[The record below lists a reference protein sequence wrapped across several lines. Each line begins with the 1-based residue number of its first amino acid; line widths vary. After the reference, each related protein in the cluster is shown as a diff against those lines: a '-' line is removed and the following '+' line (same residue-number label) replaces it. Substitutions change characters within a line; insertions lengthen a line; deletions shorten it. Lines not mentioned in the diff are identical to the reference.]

1 MTSSALVVGILG
13 VVLGL
18 IVCLR
23 GYVALRIIISLLG
36 AWAGFIL
43 GGVLAAGL
51 TGEPFLGTTLTW
63 VGAIVGAILL
73 GVLAY
78 AFYQVAVLLGMA
90 TLGFIIATAVL
101 TALGVE
107 NGILIWVVAAAAALI
122 MVVLA
127 IVTDLPAGILI
138 VLTALAGAE
147 ITVTGLLVL
156 LQQVEVADLDRG
168 YVPDG
173 GVPAWAG
180 IVALAL
186 AVVGIVVQWRG
197 VARDKRMRA
206 AWSR

>member
-1 MTSSALVVGILG
+1 MRSALVVGILA

-23 GYVALRIIISLLG
+23 GYVALRIII
-36 AWAGFIL
+36 
-43 GGVLAAGL
+43 
-51 TGEPFLGTTLTW
+51 
-63 VGAIVGAILL
+63 
-73 GVLAY
+73 
-78 AFYQVAVLLGMA
+78 
-90 TLGFIIATAVL
+90 ATAVL

-107 NGILIWVVAAAAALI
+107 NGTLVWVVAAAAALI
-122 MVVLA
+122 MVVVA

-147 ITVTGLLVL
+147 IAVTGLLVL

-180 IVALAL
+180 IVAIAL
-186 AVVGIVVQWRG
+186 AVAGIVVQWRG